1 MRLLIILSLIF
12 SCAWALES
20 NPAIVSLPDKKP
32 EIWKVYGVR
41 CAEALDSKR
50 IRLTI
55 GHASNPGVLEGYS
68 SYRIVSEDDSYY
80 AYKNFVKPLKAVLL
94 NRKKEKELSVPENVK
109 GGIQAF
115 NRYLVEL
122 QLPKK
127 MEEGKTY
134 SVVCIGGKELM
145 VSSACTA
152 ATLAYH
158 EGEFVKPLEVKTDI
172 KALTVMGLRGASHVG
187 NGIICLEFGG
197 TYSADD
203 GNYLKN
209 YEITLNGVPVKIIN
223 MGRRSKIDAYLPVG
237 WPFAA
242 ILMHEVFLQLERP
255 IKEGEKVG
263 IRVSPKVCSGANE
276 TAFTFRSR
284 SSYTDSIK
292 VNQVG
297 YLADVPLKRA
307 YLGRWLGSFPDKNA
321 SSDNQKKN
329 TGVDATA
336 EDFFNAAMGK
346 RVADNDILK
355 FNSSLAPYALS
366 FEKPPLF
373 YLIDVKTGKAV
384 CRGQAVLGHN
394 GLESDGRANHSAE
407 NVYYLDFSNF
417 NRPGRYYISVDGVG
431 RSLEFNIDDDVYQ
444 SAFQMASHGVF
455 LQRCGIE
462 LGPPYTP
469 WRRIAC
475 HCKGVIE
482 TTQDRINSG
491 EFIDSKNQVMIKNPN
506 EPDPNRAKMLQ
517 DSSLLVYCPFEG
529 NCVNAI
535 KGNMELKALGNAKYA
550 IDGDVTGHET
560 DKVYVT
566 SANDNNGFTGHL
578 SYKEDNGLTFSFWY
592 KKDDSATGNKIY
604 GTILSLLTQNKKG
617 LELKCIWG
625 IPYLFMNNSKIVYER
640 IGDKIWRHWGIVM
653 KPMGPKDEQGQ
664 RVWEMSLYINGEL
677 LDSTKEKWIMGNEFI
692 FAALEDEGAPN
703 GFFDELRIYNRAMGK
718 KDMALLAG
726 RHQARI
732 PKRIKASGGHH
743 DAGDYNPRSHL
754 DIAQNL
760 MDAYELAPKKFW
772 DGQLN
777 IPEKGNG
784 IPDIVDEALWAL
796 KLWIGLQDKD
806 GGVFNGTESDGDP
819 NFVQTAELDP
829 KGDFAWAKDCKGS
842 FLFAGAMAQ
851 ASRILSSL
859 GRDEM
864 AKDYLARAER
874 AYEWGKQHKPST
886 KNMNAFGEYT
896 ISLRA
901 YAAAQL
907 YHTTYNTDY
916 NEDFI
921 EFTPWAKEPK
931 AKMITDNH
939 SYDLSLAAYAYS
951 MIPDDKAIL
960 KLKESVIRAIEEEAN
975 MYISGSAKM
984 AYKFVRHPFAPITWG
999 TGAYEHFLVPVWHA
1013 WGVTWNLKKRQEYF
1027 EWMVRTADNTLGAN
1041 PMNISW
1047 IVGLGERT
1055 VRAPLHNSRYNP
1067 SGMCTSGQQ
1076 VQGPSSRG
1084 QGYNYASSVYPAH
1097 DEGFAVMHA
1106 FVDCHWAIA
1115 MDEGTVSAQAETMAA
1130 FGLLLKDR

>member
-1 MRLLIILSLIF
+1 MKLLIILSLF
-12 SCAWALES
+12 FCCAWALES
-20 NPAIVSLPDKKP
+20 DPTIVSLPDKKP
-32 EIWKVYGVR
+32 EVWKVYGVR

-55 GHASNPGVLEGYS
+55 GHASNQGVLEGYS
-68 SYRIVSEDDSYY
+68 SYRIVSEDDPFY

-94 NRKKEKELSVPENVK
+94 NKKKEKELSVPENVK

-134 SVVCIGGKELM
+134 SVVCLGGKEHM

-152 ATLAYH
+152 ATLTYH
-158 EGEFVKPLEVKTDI
+158 EGEFVKPLDVKDDR

-197 TYSADD
+197 TYSAEG
-203 GNYLKN
+203 GNNLKN
-209 YEITLNGVPVKIIN
+209 YEITLNDEPVKVMK
-223 MGRRSKIDAYLPVG
+223 MGRRSKIDAYLPIG
-237 WPFAA
+237 WPFAP
-242 ILMHEVFLQLERP
+242 ILMHDVFLQLERSV
-255 IKEGEKVG
+255 KEGEKVG
-263 IRVSPKVCSGANE
+263 IHVSPKVCSGANE
-276 TAFTFRSR
+276 TAFTFSSR
-284 SSYTDSIK
+284 RSYTDSIK

-321 SSDNQKKN
+321 IVDKKEEN
-329 TGVDATA
+329 KGVDTTA

-346 RVADNDILK
+346 RVVDNEK
-355 FNSSLAPYALS
+355 SSLAPYALS
-366 FEKPPLF
+366 FDTPPLF
-373 YLIDVKTGKAV
+373 SLIDVKTGKEV
-384 CRGQAVLGHN
+384 YRGQAVLGHN
-394 GLESDGRANHSAE
+394 GLESDGRVNHSAE
-407 NVYYLDFSNF
+407 NVYYLDFNDFSQQ
-417 NRPGRYYISVDGVG
+417 GRYFISVDGVG
-431 RSLEFNIDDDVYQ
+431 RSLEFNVDDNVYQ
-444 SAFQMASHGVF
+444 SAFQMASYGVF

-475 HCKGVIE
+475 HSKGVIE
-482 TTQDRINSG
+482 TTQDRINSS
-491 EFIDSKNQVMIKNPN
+491 EFIDSKTQVMIKNPK

-517 DSSLLVYCPFEG
+517 DPSLLVYCSFEG

-535 KGNMELKALGNAKYA
+535 KSNMELKARGDAKYVV
-550 IDGDVTGHET
+550 DGDVTGKET
-560 DKVYVT
+560 DKVYMT
-566 SANDNNGFTGHL
+566 SGNDNNGFTGRL

-592 KKDDSATGNKIY
+592 KKDDSATGNKIN

-625 IPYLFMNNSKIVYER
+625 IPYLFISNNRIVYER
-640 IGDKIWRHWGIVM
+640 VGDKIWRHWGIVV
-653 KPMGPKDEQGQ
+653 KPTGARDDHGQ
-664 RVWEMSLYINGEL
+664 RDWEMSLYINGEL
-677 LDSTKEKWIMGNEFI
+677 LESTKGKGVLGNEFL
-692 FAALEDEGAPN
+692 FAALSDEGAPN
-703 GFFDELRIYNRAMGK
+703 GFFDELRIYNRAMSK

-732 PKRIKASGGHH
+732 PKRIMASGGHH
-743 DAGDYNPRSHL
+743 DAGDYNPRSHI
-754 DIAQNL
+754 DVAQNL

-829 KGDFAWAKDCKGS
+829 KGDFAWAKDSKGS

-851 ASRILSSL
+851 ASRILNSL

-864 AKDYLARAER
+864 AKDYLSRAER
-874 AYEWGKQHKPST
+874 AYEWGKQYKPNT
-886 KNMNAFGEYT
+886 KNMNAFGEYA

-907 YHTTYNTDY
+907 YHTTYNTNY
-916 NEDFI
+916 HEDFI

-939 SYDLSLAAYAYS
+939 SYDLSLAAYAYAI
-951 MIPDDKAIL
+951 IPDNKSNL
-960 KLKESVIRAIEEEAN
+960 KLKDSVIRALEEEVE
-975 MYISGSAKM
+975 MYINGSEKM
-984 AYKFVRHPFAPITWG
+984 AYKFIRHPFAPITWG

-1013 WGVTWNLKKRQEYF
+1013 WGVTRDKKKRKEYF
-1027 EWMVRTADNTLGAN
+1027 EWMIRTADNTLGAN
-1041 PMNISW
+1041 PLNISW

-1067 SGMCTSGQQ
+1067 SGMCMSGQQ
-1076 VQGPSSRG
+1076 VQGPNSRG
-1084 QGYNYASSVYPAH
+1084 EGYNYSSSVYPRH
-1097 DEGFAVMHA
+1097 DGQFAVMHT

-1115 MDEGTVSAQAETMAA
+1115 MDEGTVIHQAETMAT

>member
-1 MRLLIILSLIF
+1 MRLPLLLCLLYA
-12 SCAWALES
+12 CAWALES
-20 NPAIVSLPDKKP
+20 DPAIVSSPDKKP

-41 CAEALDSKR
+41 RAEALDSKR

-55 GHASNPGVLEGYS
+55 GHASNQGVLEGRT
-68 SYRIVSEDDSYY
+68 SYRIVSEDDPYY
-80 AYKNFVKPLKAVLL
+80 AYKNFVMPLKAVQL
-94 NRKKEKELSVPENVK
+94 NKKKEKELSVPENVK
-109 GGIQAF
+109 GGIQVF
-115 NRYLVEL
+115 NCYLVEL

-134 SVVCIGGKELM
+134 SVVCLGVKELM

-152 ATLAYH
+152 AMLTYH
-158 EGEFVKPLEVKTDI
+158 EGEFVKPLDVKTDL

-197 TYSADD
+197 TYSAEG
-203 GNYLKN
+203 GNNLKN
-209 YEITLNGVPVKIIN
+209 YEITLNGGPVKVLK
-223 MGRRSKIDAYLPVG
+223 MGRRSKIDAYIPVG
-237 WPFAA
+237 WPFAP
-242 ILMHEVFLQLERP
+242 IVMHEIFLQLERP
-255 IKEGEKVG
+255 VKDGEKVG

-276 TAFTFRSR
+276 TAFTFNSR
-284 SSYTDSIK
+284 HSYTDSIK

-297 YLADVPLKRA
+297 YLAGVPLKRA

-321 SSDNQKKN
+321 VGDKKEEN
-329 TGVDATA
+329 KGVDTTA
-336 EDFFNAAMGK
+336 EDFFNAALGK
-346 RVADNDILK
+346 RVADNEK
-355 FNSSLAPYALS
+355 PTLAPFALS
-366 FEKPPLF
+366 FETPPSF
-373 YLIDVKTGKAV
+373 CLIDAKTGKEV
-384 CRGQAVLGHN
+384 YRGQTVLGHN
-394 GLESDGRANHSAE
+394 GLEPDGKANHSAE
-407 NVYYLDFSNF
+407 NVYYLDFNDF
-417 NRPGRYYISVDGVG
+417 DIPGRYYVSVDGVG
-431 RSLEFNIDDDVYQ
+431 RSLEFSVDDDVYQ

-475 HCKGVIE
+475 HSKGIIE

-491 EFIDSKNQVMIKNPN
+491 EFIDPKFQVMIKNPN

-517 DSSLLVYCPFEG
+517 DPSLLAYYPFEG
-529 NCVNAI
+529 NCDNAI
-535 KGNMELKALGNAKYA
+535 KGSMELMARGDAKYA
-550 IDGDVTGHET
+550 VDGDVTGKET
-560 DKVYVT
+560 DKVYMT
-566 SANDNNGFTGHL
+566 SGNDNNGFTGRL

-592 KKDDSATGNKIY
+592 KKDDSATGNKIN
-604 GTILSLLTQNKKG
+604 GTILSLLAQKNKG

-625 IPYLFMNNSKIVYER
+625 IPYLFMNNNRIVYER
-640 IGDKIWRHWGIVM
+640 VGDKIWRHWGIVV
-653 KPMGPKDEQGQ
+653 KPAGLRDDHGQ
-664 RVWEMSLYINGEL
+664 RDWELSLYINGEL
-677 LDSTKEKWIMGNEFI
+677 LESTKGKGVLGNEFL
-692 FAALEDEGAPN
+692 FAALSDEGAPH

-732 PKRIKASGGHH
+732 PKRIMASGGHH
-743 DAGDYNPRSHL
+743 DAGDYNPRSHI
-754 DIAQNL
+754 DVAQNL

-784 IPDIVDEALWAL
+784 IPDIIDEALWAL

-819 NFVQTAELDP
+819 NFVQTVELDP

-864 AKDYLARAER
+864 AKDYLVRAER
-874 AYEWGKQHKPST
+874 AYEWGKQHKPDT
-886 KNMNAFGEYT
+886 KNMNAFGEYS

-916 NEDFI
+916 HEDFI
-921 EFTPWAKEPK
+921 QFTPWAKEPK

-939 SYDLSLAAYAYS
+939 SYDLSLAAYAYA
-951 MIPDDKAIL
+951 MIPDEKTIFM
-960 KLKESVIRAIEEEAN
+960 LKESVLRAIEEEAD
-975 MYISGSAKM
+975 MYISGSNQM
-984 AYKFVRHPFAPITWG
+984 AYKFIRHPFAPITWG

-1013 WGVTWNLKKRQEYF
+1013 WGVTHDQKKRQTYF

-1041 PMNISW
+1041 PLNISW

-1067 SGMCTSGQQ
+1067 SGMCMPGQQ
-1076 VQGPSSRG
+1076 VQGPNSRG
-1084 QGYNYASSVYPAH
+1084 EGYNYGSSVYPRH
-1097 DEGFAVMHA
+1097 DGQFAVMHT

-1115 MDEGTVSAQAETMAA
+1115 MDEGTVIHQAETMAA